1 VVTDRRR
8 TSRESLLI
16 RVAAAASTAYVAPVL
31 VSALRDAVEPPCLKP
46 KSG

>member
-16 RVAAAASTAYVAPVL
+16 RVAATATTAYVAPVI
-31 VSALRDAVEPPCLKP
+31 VSALRDAVEPHCLKA
-46 KSG
+46 KSA